1 MNPTFFHLL
10 FLFTAPLIWFSG
22 NKSAR
27 ILALSAVPLIALIN
41 IELAP
46 YSIAGFVAAISLDH
60 RKSFAL
66 SSSSSSR
73 AIVCYTA
80 LCTLPLWM
88 PSAWVYW
95 PGQLLS
101 NAYWDPARKGE
112 LYEKFGSQQ
121 ALPDSEFWQP
131 LAACIVASILLFA
144 YDRLVAIIK
153 ATSHTEETK
162 N

>member
-41 IELAP
+41 LELAP
-46 YSIAGFVAAISLDH
+46 YSIAGFIAAISLDH
-60 RKSFAL
+60 HKAFAL
-66 SSSSSSR
+66 SSAINRR

-101 NAYWDPARKGE
+101 NAHWDPARKGE

-144 YDRLVAIIK
+144 YDRLVDIIK
-153 ATSHTEETK
+153 ATSQIEETK
-162 N
+162 

>member
-27 ILALSAVPLIALIN
+27 LLVLSAIPLIALIN
-41 IELAP
+41 IDLAP
-46 YSIAGFVAAISLDH
+46 FSLAGFIAAISLDH

-80 LCTLPLWM
+80 CARFRYGCHPHGCIGRGNCCLVPNGT
-88 PSAWVYW
+88 
-95 PGQLLS
+95 QLTRVSYMRNSVLS
-101 NAYWDPARKGE
+101 KPCQRAH
-112 LYEKFGSQQ
+112 FGSRWPH
-121 ALPDSEFWQP
+121 A
-131 LAACIVASILLFA
+131 
-144 YDRLVAIIK
+144 
-153 ATSHTEETK
+153 
-162 N
+162 